1 MTKYESI
8 LNALSASKNT
18 FSEEDLLNLY
28 ELLLHAYAKGTPAR
42 GTIWNVI
49 LRDPRLSQFKEK
61 LVKQFLWEYKE
72 LLERFLRAYN
82 TPRSERSE
90 LVERFLREYNELSSL
105 SRDVDRFSNDPSML
119 HLMVNL
125 CEGKYNGEWEFRK
138 ADTDGANPSAPHA
151 HAKNAAKKYADAKLN
166 PYTGEICD
174 SKGHST
180 GKFIYFDDYKKKY
193 GGKEDFADFVTES
206 VNCTHD
212 HPVYTNVDE
221 IIKSV
226 KAAIK
231 QGRILTP
238 AEWKQVRKIY
248 R

>member
-82 TPRSERSE
+82 TPPPFGTQRTCRT
-90 LVERFLREYNELSSL
+90 V
-105 SRDVDRFSNDPSML
+105 
-119 HLMVNL
+119 
-125 CEGKYNGEWEFRK
+125 
-138 ADTDGANPSAPHA
+138 
-151 HAKNAAKKYADAKLN
+151 
-166 PYTGEICD
+166 
-174 SKGHST
+174 
-180 GKFIYFDDYKKKY
+180 
-193 GGKEDFADFVTES
+193 
-206 VNCTHD
+206 
-212 HPVYTNVDE
+212 
-221 IIKSV
+221 
-226 KAAIK
+226 
-231 QGRILTP
+231 P
-238 AEWKQVRKIY
+238 AGIQRTLLPFKRRGSIFK
-248 R
+248 

>member
-82 TPRSERSE
+82 TPPVRNAANLSNGSCGNTTNSPPFQETWIDFQMTLQCST
-90 LVERFLREYNELSSL
+90 LWSISVRENIMGNGSSGRLIQTAQILPLLMHTLKTPLKNTPMPSLIRIREKSAIPRDTAPASSSTSTIIKNMGEKKILQISSL
-105 SRDVDRFSNDPSML
+105 
-119 HLMVNL
+119 
-125 CEGKYNGEWEFRK
+125 K
-138 ADTDGANPSAPHA
+138 ASTA
-151 HAKNAAKKYADAKLN
+151 HMTTRYIQTWTK
-166 PYTGEICD
+166 
-174 SKGHST
+174 
-180 GKFIYFDDYKKKY
+180 
-193 GGKEDFADFVTES
+193 
-206 VNCTHD
+206 
-212 HPVYTNVDE
+212 
-221 IIKSV
+221 
-226 KAAIK
+226 
-231 QGRILTP
+231 
-238 AEWKQVRKIY
+238 
-248 R
+248 

>member
-82 TPRSERSE
+82 TPPVR
-90 LVERFLREYNELSSL
+90 
-105 SRDVDRFSNDPSML
+105 
-119 HLMVNL
+119 
-125 CEGKYNGEWEFRK
+125 
-138 ADTDGANPSAPHA
+138 
-151 HAKNAAKKYADAKLN
+151 NAANLSNGSCGNTTNSPPFQETWIDFQMTLQCSTLWSISVRENIMGNGSSGRLIQTAQILPLLMHTLKTPLKKYADAKLN

-180 GKFIYFDDYKKKY
+180 GKFIYFDDYKKIW
-193 GGKEDFADFVTES
+193 GKEDFADFVTES

>member
-1 MTKYESI
+1 MLTQKAPPPGAQYGMSSFATLVCRSLKKNLSNSSCGNTK
-8 LNALSASKNT
+8 N
-18 FSEEDLLNLY
+18 FSNGSCE
-28 ELLLHAYAKGTPAR
+28 HTTP
-42 GTIWNVI
+42 
-49 LRDPRLSQFKEK
+49 P
-61 LVKQFLWEYKE
+61 
-72 LLERFLRAYN
+72 
-82 TPRSERSE
+82 PRSERSE

-180 GKFIYFDDYKKKY
+180 GKFIYFDDYKKY